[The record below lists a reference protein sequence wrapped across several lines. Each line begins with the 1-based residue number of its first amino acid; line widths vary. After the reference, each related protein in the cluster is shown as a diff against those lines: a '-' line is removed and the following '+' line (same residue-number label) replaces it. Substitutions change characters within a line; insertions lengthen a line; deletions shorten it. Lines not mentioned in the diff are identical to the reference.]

1 MLTGFVLFT
10 VIATIATIA
19 PVYNFRKRLAKLFK
33 VPYLGWIF
41 SLSYSYAISWIM
53 LNIFSFRSSMAGLA
67 NMAASILF
75 SLWLYFQ
82 QENVSIFENETVTP
96 KPAEKPQKITPQ
108 KMVSHK
114 KHSTNFIS

>member
-1 MLTGFVLFT
+1 MLTGFILFT

-19 PVYNFRKRLAKLFK
+19 PVYNIRKRLAKLFK

-53 LNIFSFRSSMAGLA
+53 LNIFSFRSSTAGLA

-75 SLWLYFQ
+75 SVWLYFQ
-82 QENVSIFENETVTP
+82 QENVSVFQEEISP
-96 KPAEKPQKITPQ
+96 SKPVEKPQRTVPQ
-108 KMVSHK
+108 K